1 MTAKTRT
8 IKVGG
13 WDGSWDSDD
22 PDANFK
28 ADVALYSHVDAM
40 ATIGRLAAA
49 MNIPEG
55 AWSTTSWPSGRR
67 PVAAGSLS
75 SGRRWSTGSGLRSSK
90 PNGPG
95 PTLPGW
101 RHTTS
106 SVKCWPGC
114 DFPSWRKDQLPGT
127 DRHLGNESPQTLPPN
142 KANIRRIETMKD
154 SATRDGHGPLAPRHD
169 DPSTVRACIIGAGS
183 SGIAAAKALQERS
196 IAFDC
201 FDKSSFIGGLWAADS
216 PGSGAYRTLHINSY
230 RKDMQYAE
238 YHVSPGSARLSPP
251 RTIYQYFNDYVDKFD
266 LRSHVSAMCS
276 LLGSSNP
283 GARSCPS
290 QRRNPSWWL
299 TIFAA
304 RTLCP
309 QEPRC
314 FPRSSDKMRNWP
326 DAMSA
331 PSATP
336 YRLTSPSTCTDYK
349 CSALPARAGRTG
361 KAAMPARRRLANEG
375 AKCLAGPGGRTRRIL
390 APISAG
396 SFQVTDEVPAGIT
409 RALPPQ

>member
-1 MTAKTRT
+1 MGPSPHATTTPARSGPASSAQVHRGSPPPRRFKNAPSLSTASISHLSSAVYGPRT
-8 IKVGG
+8 ARGQ
-13 WDGSWDSDD
+13 
-22 PDANFK
+22 
-28 ADVALYSHVDAM
+28 AL
-40 ATIGRLAAA
+40 IGRCT
-49 MNIPEG
+49 
-55 AWSTTSWPSGRR
+55 STVTEKICSTPSTMC
-67 PVAAGSLS
+67 PPD
-75 SGRRWSTGSGLRSSK
+75 LR
-90 PNGPG
+90 
-95 PTLPGW
+95 
-101 RHTTS
+101 
-106 SVKCWPGC
+106 
-114 DFPSWRKDQLPGT
+114 DFPHHEQ
-127 DRHLGNESPQTLPPN
+127 
-142 KANIRRIETMKD
+142 
-154 SATRDGHGPLAPRHD
+154 
-169 DPSTVRACIIGAGS
+169 
-183 SGIAAAKALQERS
+183 
-196 IAFDC
+196 
-201 FDKSSFIGGLWAADS
+201 
-216 PGSGAYRTLHINSY
+216 
-230 RKDMQYAE
+230 
-238 YHVSPGSARLSPP
+238 
-251 RTIYQYFNDYVDKFD
+251 IYQYFNDYVDKFD

-375 AKCLAGPGGRTRRIL
+375 AKCLARPGGRTRRIL